1 MEQPTTVLP
10 AGYVLAGEYV
20 IERVLGQGGFGITYL
35 AHDNALRVQ
44 VAIKE
49 FFPASL
55 ASRTSQATLRPH
67 STESIDAL
75 SWGKDRF
82 IREAQTLAQF
92 RHPSIVRVKRWFE
105 ANNTAYAVL
114 DFEDGRTLKALLDNG
129 RRQLTQDEL
138 DRLLAPMLDA
148 LELLHNKGWLHRDIS
163 PDNIIVRPDGIPV
176 LIDFG
181 AVKDLHMQQ
190 AGLTYAMVKRGYSP
204 IEQYQTDTSEQ
215 GAWTDIY
222 ALAATIYECVTGKA
236 PPEAAQRVRQDTM
249 VPIASAADAGFR
261 PGFLAALD
269 RALAVHRDDRLASVA
284 EWRLLAFENGVP
296 TIADVP
302 ARPPPRPPVGGT
314 ERLDPSTQQRPT
326 TATADASAGSGSP
339 PKATPPRDAAR
350 PSLPV
355 GRIAAVA
362 LSLLLIGLGVALAI
376 PATRD
381 PLLAL
386 LPRDL
391 QCAIPGS
398 QCVEQQAQAAF
409 DTALAC
415 VETTPPC
422 DADKSCFAPA
432 RKAIAGSPALTTQL
446 EERVKAAAQRCA
458 TETRAATVPPAA
470 VTPPAGA
477 APLPKVP
484 AALPAVP
491 APSVPAPSVPAPS
504 GGSGGAADATR
515 QLAQLET
522 CLKATPCNPAGCRTS
537 FEQRVEA
544 VARAGLRERTEAAFT
559 TASAACAS
567 QREVSAF
574 SELQACARSHACQFE
589 DECLS
594 EYRALAGARSAGDRG
609 REIEQLRADAK
620 SSCQA
625 RPR

>member
-10 AGYVLAGEYV
+10 AGYVLADEYV

-35 AHDNALRVQ
+35 AHDNSLQVQ

-67 STESIDAL
+67 SSESIDAL
-75 SWGKDRF
+75 RWGKDRF

-114 DFEDGRTLKALLDNG
+114 DFEDGRTLKALLDDG
-129 RRQLTQDEL
+129 RRRLTQDEV
-138 DRLLAPMLDA
+138 DRLLVPMLDA

-181 AVKDLHMQQ
+181 AVKDLHLQQ

-222 ALAATIYECVTGKA
+222 ALAATLYECITGKL
-236 PPEAAQRVRQDTM
+236 PPEAAQRLRQDTM
-249 VPIASAADAGFR
+249 APIQSAAAAGFR
-261 PGFLAALD
+261 PAFLAALD

-284 EWRLLAFENGVP
+284 EWRMLAFEDGVP
-296 TIADVP
+296 TAGDVP
-302 ARPPPRPPVGGT
+302 APPHQRPPVGST
-314 ERLDPSTQQRPT
+314 ERLDPSLLQRPM
-326 TATADASAGSGSP
+326 TATRDEPPGPRSP
-339 PKATPPRDAAR
+339 PTTPPPPAPERTPR
-350 PSLPV
+350 PV

-381 PLLAL
+381 PLIAM

-391 QCAIPGS
+391 QCALPGS
-398 QCVEQQAQAAF
+398 PCVEQQARAAF

-415 VETTPPC
+415 IETTPPC
-422 DADKSCFAPA
+422 DADKSCYAPA
-432 RKAIAGSPALTTQL
+432 RKAIAGSAGLANQL
-446 EERVKAAAQRCA
+446 EERVQAAAQRCA
-458 TETRAATVPPAA
+458 AGTRATVAPPATTA
-470 VTPPAGA
+470 PPAGA
-477 APLPKVP
+477 PPLPKVP
-484 AALPAVP
+484 AALPAAP
-491 APSVPAPSVPAPS
+491 ALPSPAPS
-504 GGSGGAADATR
+504 GAPGATTDTGR
-515 QLAQLET
+515 MLAQLEA

-537 FEQRVEA
+537 FEQRLEA
-544 VARAGLRERTEAAFT
+544 AVRVSLRERTEAAFT
-559 TASAACAS
+559 TALTACAS
-567 QREVSAF
+567 QRELSAF
-574 SELQACARSHACQFE
+574 AELKACARSHACQFE
-589 DECLS
+589 VECLS
-594 EYRALAGARSAGDRG
+594 EYRALAGTRDAGERG